1 MWQETLKLVLISIL
15 NGILLGILKQLRL
28 TILGPEFIS
37 SNNSSNRFDNANRFV
52 LFFCSLSTGAFV
64 ISLIKA
70 NFCVIGLHG
79 PADTIFAA
87 HRVDNKLYI
96 NLVLQAL

>member
-1 MWQETLKLVLISIL
+1 MEFFWVFLE
-15 NGILLGILKQLRL
+15 QLRL

-37 SNNSSNRFDNANRFV
+37 SNNSLVIVLIMQIV
-52 LFFCSLSTGAFV
+52 LFYFFGSLSTAAFV

-70 NFCVIGLHG
+70 NFCVIGWHG

-87 HRVDNKLYI
+87 HRVDNKLDI